1 MNIKNIKNI
10 TNIKNIKNI
19 VIIILVIIILY
30 YIFNYL
36 YSYFNDIYFN
46 TALYPKISPLNTYY
60 IKVSEIHTVS
70 YSTYGNING
79 KPVLFVHGGPGGG
92 TTDTSARFFNPK
104 YYYIILVDQRGC
116 GKSIPSGELKE
127 NTTQNLIEDFE
138 KIRKELNIDKWLLF
152 GGSWGST
159 LSLAYAITYPEIVS
173 GMILRGIFLST
184 PEEIEWIYGSDDLK
198 NVSKFTPIA
207 WNYFVNTLPKENDK
221 FNNNYI
227 EKYKKCFNGD
237 FGKEKR
243 EECLLSWNALGGS
256 ITQLQPKTL
265 DEVITELKN
274 KKKYVE
280 EGSLIENNYLLHN
293 CFLEPGFFFKKENV
307 EKIKN
312 IPSIIVQGQYDLMCP
327 LKTAYKLHDI
337 LENSKIYVTFAGHTG
352 YDYENIKYLVKATD
366 FFLNPNP
373 NPNSIPN

>member
-1 MNIKNIKNI
+1 MKNYKNLF
-10 TNIKNIKNI
+10 I
-19 VIIILVIIILY
+19 VILTFFILY
-30 YIFNYL
+30 YIFT
-36 YSYFNDIYFN
+36 YFFLRTNDIYSH
-46 TALYPKISPLNTYY
+46 TLLYPPIKPLNTYY
-60 IKVSEIHTVS
+60 IRVSEIHTVC
-70 YSTYGNING
+70 YSTYGNVNG

-92 TTDTSARFFNPK
+92 VTENAARFFNPN
-104 YYYIILVDQRGC
+104 YYIILVDQRGC

-138 KIRKELNIDKWLLF
+138 KIRKKLNIDKWLLF

-159 LSLAYAITYPEIVS
+159 LSVAYAITYPEIVS

-184 PEEIEWIYGSDDLK
+184 PEEIEWLYGSDDLK

-207 WNYFVNTLPKENDK
+207 WNYFVNTLPKQNKNENE
-221 FNNNYI
+221 NYI
-227 EKYKKCFNGD
+227 LEYKKCFNGD

-243 EECLLSWNALGGS
+243 EECLLSWNALGAS
-256 ITQLQPKTL
+256 ITQLHPKSF
-265 DEVITELKN
+265 EQVIKELQN

-293 CFLEPGFFFKKENV
+293 CFLEPGFFFKKENI

-312 IPSIIVQGQYDLMCP
+312 IPSIIVQGQYDLICP

-337 LENSKIYVTFAGHTG
+337 LENSKIYITFAGHTS
-352 YDYENIKYLVKATD
+352 YDHENIKYLVKATD
-366 FFLNPNP
+366 FFLNSNP
-373 NPNSIPN
+373 NPKSIPN